1 MWKLLAVTASIAL
14 LLSGCGREP
23 TVDAKGTDEEQ
34 QASIERVKESLP
46 EDQHDDFEE
55 AMKTLLFA
63 DIESLRDLA
72 DGDGLVRRM
81 QDRIDGKT
89 GSEIIAEAGQVAA
102 EREERRL
109 REEAERKERER
120 QQAIQEIEEI
130 AAKLNPTAE
139 ELCAKFIVRRSL
151 FRQGSGGLM
160 GRSGAIDLVVS
171 NETGR
176 PVSRAYFHALLLT
189 PGRAVP
195 WVDDEFNYSIP
206 GGLEP
211 GETAEWSLRPNMF
224 GSWSNLDEERSDAVL
239 IIRTVGLDGS
249 DGESMTGARLSDYE
263 RNRLTSLLESVD
275 FDGASRITAALRSR
289 EDMLEKWKDAA
300 MRRGALDEI
309 VFLEQRYASFA
320 DEQKRIEADRSRA
333 DRERAGFI
341 VERSRFYWQDGILG
355 DEPVIDVTLRNDTSR
370 SIGRFYAT
378 GVLSSPGREKPWLE
392 ESFNYS
398 IRGGM
403 EPGETQQFKL
413 APNRYSE
420 WGKAPQDQPDMVF
433 TVSIERLDDA
443 GGNRLFEPEDEAT
456 IEWTDQDAERLEAL
470 RTVAK
475 EQGWE

>member
-1 MWKLLAVTASIAL
+1 MWKLIVIAVSITFF
-14 LLSGCGREP
+14 LSGCGREP
-23 TVDAKGTDEEQ
+23 TVNAKGTDEEQ

-46 EDQHDDFEE
+46 EDQRDDFEE

-63 DIESLRDLA
+63 DIESLRDITDS
-72 DGDGLVRRM
+72 DGMVRRL

-89 GSEIIAEAGQVAA
+89 GTEIIAEAEQIASK
-102 EREERRL
+102 REERR
-109 REEAERKERER
+109 RQMEADRKERER

-130 AAKLNPTAE
+130 AAKLNPAAE

-151 FRQGSGGLM
+151 FRHGSGGLM
-160 GRSGAIDLVVS
+160 GRRNSIDLVVS

-176 PVSRAYFHALLLT
+176 PVSRVYFHALLLT

-224 GSWSNLDEERSDAVL
+224 GSWGNVDEERNDAVL
-239 IIRTVGLDGS
+239 IVRTVGLDGP
-249 DGESMTGARLSDYE
+249 DGESMTGERLSDYE
-263 RNRLTSLLESVD
+263 RNRLTSLLESVE
-275 FDGASRITAALRSR
+275 FDGAYNIKASLQSY
-289 EDMLEKWKDAA
+289 EDMLDRWKDAA
-300 MRRGALDEI
+300 MRRVALDEI
-309 VFLEQRYASFA
+309 TLLEQRRAAFA
-320 DEQKRIEADRSRA
+320 DEQQRIEAARSRA
-333 DRERAGFI
+333 ESELSKFI
-341 VERSRFYWQDGILG
+341 VERSRFYWQDGVLG
-355 DEPVIDVTLRNDTSR
+355 DEPVIDVTLRNDTSH
-370 SIGRFYAT
+370 SIGRFYAI

-403 EPGETQQFKL
+403 EPGESQQFKL

-420 WGKAPQDQPDMVF
+420 WGGAPKDHPDMIF

-443 GGNRLFEPEDEAT
+443 DGNRLFEIVEGAT
-456 IEWTDQDAERLEAL
+456 IEWTEQDAARLEAL
-470 RTVAK
+470 QTLAT
-475 EQGWE
+475 EQGWD